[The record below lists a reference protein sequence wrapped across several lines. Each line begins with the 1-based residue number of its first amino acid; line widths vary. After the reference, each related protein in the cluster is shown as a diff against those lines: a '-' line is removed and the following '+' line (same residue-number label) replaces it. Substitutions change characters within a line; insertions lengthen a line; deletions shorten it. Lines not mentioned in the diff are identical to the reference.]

1 MKNKAVKRS
10 VLGFMPAALNGFPK
24 GVSES
29 LMKRLAKTGFG
40 YELSAWKEGAD
51 GFPVPEWK

>member
-1 MKNKAVKRS
+1 MKNRTGKRS
-10 VLGFMPAALNGFPK
+10 VLGFMPAALNGFPE

-29 LMKRLAKTGFG
+29 LMSRLAKTGFE

-51 GFPVPEWK
+51 GFPVLEWE